1 MARGDLNSAQVG
13 RETRGDAL
21 TDRQVEAAILRVLT
35 NKVGLSERTVQQI
48 QELIGE
54 RGEPGKPRSAVRR
67 QDLSAIGR
75 LPQFSVPP
83 GSAAPTKAEFDAL
96 RDQVRVLYEAL
107 ALIIRAI
114 R

>member
-75 LPQFSVPP
+75 LPQFSARRDPP
-83 GSAAPTKAEFDAL
+83 RRPRPNSTPCVIKSASCTRRWP
-96 RDQVRVLYEAL
+96 
-107 ALIIRAI
+107 
-114 R
+114 